1 LPRVKGGVV
10 TRRRHKK
17 ILKLTRGHRATSHAV
32 YRRAHES
39 MLHAL
44 HYSYAHRRERKG
56 DMRRLWITR
65 INAGARAEGLTYN
78 QFINGLKMADVEI
91 NRKMLAEMAVNDP
104 SGFSRLVSIASDAR
118 NTAQSS

>member
-17 ILKLTRGHRATSHAV
+17 VLKLTKGHRASSHTL

-39 MLHAL
+39 MLHSL
-44 HYSYAHRRERKG
+44 HYAYAHRRERRG

-65 INAGARAEGLTYN
+65 INAGSRAGGLTYN
-78 QFINGLKMADVEI
+78 QFINGLKLANIDI

-118 NTAQSS
+118 NSVSSS

>member
-1 LPRVKGGVV
+1 MPRVKGGVV

-17 ILKLTRGHRATSHAV
+17 VLKLTKGHRASSHTL

-39 MLHAL
+39 MLHSL
-44 HYSYAHRRERKG
+44 HYAYAHRRERRG

-65 INAGARAEGLTYN
+65 INAGSRAGGLTYN
-78 QFINGLKMADVEI
+78 QFINGLKLANIDI

-118 NTAQSS
+118 NSVSSS

>member
-1 LPRVKGGVV
+1 LPRVKGGIV

-17 ILKLTRGHRATSHAV
+17 VLKLTKGHRASSHAL
-32 YRRAHES
+32 YKRAHES

-44 HYSYAHRRERKG
+44 HYAYAHRRERKG

-65 INAGARAEGLTYN
+65 INAGSRAGGLTYN
-78 QFINGLKMADVEI
+78 QFINGLKLANIDI

-104 SGFSRLVSIASDAR
+104 SGFSRLVAIASDAR
-118 NTAQSS
+118 NSASSS